1 MPWLP
6 ENVSLLGGK
15 VDFLS
20 YVVLAITGAV
30 FVVVEVALIAFL
42 ILYRRREG
50 RAATYTHGNRAV
62 EIVWTLVPAVILVAL
77 GYVSQ
82 ATLLEM
88 RGGQAYAG
96 EPLEVEVEGEQ
107 FAWNVRYLASGV
119 TALNR
124 VRIPV
129 NRLVRVTLSSKDV
142 IHSFYL
148 PNLRVKQDAL
158 PGMRTNLL
166 FQAVKTGTYDIA
178 CAEFCGLAHYRMKGF
193 LTVMEPAEFEG
204 WLAGEVQAAQPP
216 PPPPV
221 APVEP
226 PPAPAV
232 DVPAVAPAL

>member
-6 ENVSLLGGK
+6 EDISLLGGK
-15 VDFLS
+15 VDFLF
-20 YVVLAITGAV
+20 YLVLAITGVV
-30 FVVVEVALIAFL
+30 FVIVEVTLIAFL

-50 RAATYTHGNRAV
+50 RAATYTHGSRAV
-62 EIVWTLVPAVILVAL
+62 EIVWTLLPAVILAAL

-82 ATLLEM
+82 TTLLEM
-88 RGGQAYAG
+88 RGSQAYAG

-107 FAWNVRYLASGV
+107 FAWNVRYSASGV

-124 VRIPV
+124 VRVPV
-129 NRLVRVTLSSKDV
+129 NRPVRVTLSSKDV

-158 PGMRTNLL
+158 PGMKTSLL

-204 WLAGEVQAAQPP
+204 WLSGEVQAAQPP
-216 PPPPV
+216 PAPPLAV
-221 APVEP
+221 AAV
-226 PPAPAV
+226 PPA
-232 DVPAVAPAL
+232 L